1 MGNASYPSKNL
12 SPPFDAQVEQRMEAV
27 ENARL
32 ALGEG
37 EERAERARLDL
48 RAAERGVEAA
58 LNEVSKVRGRL
69 EERIKAVSKLKS
81 EREQCINDG
90 KAAEKAAIDRG
101 ES

>member
-1 MGNASYPSKNL
+1 MHLTPTNT
-12 SPPFDAQVEQRMEAV
+12 SPPPLDSQVEQRMEGV
-27 ENARL
+27 ENARV

-37 EERAERARLDL
+37 EERAERARVGL

-58 LNEVSKVRGRL
+58 LNEVSKVLGRL

-81 EREQCINDG
+81 EGEQCINDG
-90 KAAEKAAIDRG
+90 KVAEKAAIDRG